1 MTVTRKVVSSAMFA
15 ASAKII
21 SKVLGLFSTMI
32 LARLLAPEQFGFI
45 AIVSIAL
52 YFFDIL
58 SHTASEQYTI
68 QKSTVTKQELS
79 TAWDRQICCLRPL
92 YAF

>member
-1 MTVTRKVVSSAMFA
+1 MFA

-21 SKVLGLFSTMI
+21 SKVLGLFSKMT
-32 LARLLAPEQFGFI
+32 LARLLAPKQFGFI

-58 SHTASEQYTI
+58 IDTAG
-68 QKSTVTKQELS
+68 KQHL
-79 TAWDRQICCLRPL
+79 ILL
-92 YAF
+92 